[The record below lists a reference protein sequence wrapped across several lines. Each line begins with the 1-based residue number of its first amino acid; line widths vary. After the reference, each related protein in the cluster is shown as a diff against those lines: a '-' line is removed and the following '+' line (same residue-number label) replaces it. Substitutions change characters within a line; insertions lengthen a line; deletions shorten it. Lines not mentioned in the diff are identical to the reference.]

1 MKHGRFSVAA
11 AGAAVAIFMLVSGS
25 ASAQRPSGPEN
36 WGWGPGMM
44 MGPGMMRGGF
54 AFTCNP
60 RAAGFAEWRIKRIE
74 SAVNPNEPQRAALNE
89 LRTASTKAAEL
100 IAGTCPADV
109 PAKSTERLQL
119 MEKRLDAMLQAIKVV
134 RPAFE
139 AFYNSLDDAQK
150 TRLDAVGPR
159 QWGWRGWHWRWPGQ

>member
-1 MKHGRFSVAA
+1 MKYGKFSVA
-11 AGAAVAIFMLVSGS
+11 AGAAVAAFMLASGP
-25 ASAQRPSGPEN
+25 AGAQGRSGPEA

-44 MGPGMMRGGF
+44 MGPGMMRDGL
-54 AFTCNP
+54 AFMCNP

-74 SAVNPNEPQRAALNE
+74 SAVSPNEAQRATLNE
-89 LRTASTKAAEL
+89 LRTASTKAVEL
-100 IAGTCPADV
+100 IAGACPTDV

-119 MEKRLDAMLQAIKVV
+119 MEKRVDAMLQAIKVV

-150 TRLDAVGPR
+150 TRLDAAGPHR
-159 QWGWRGWHWRWPGQ
+159 WGWRGWHWRWPGH